1 MLTIPAQ
8 VVVRA
13 AVMKSIPQP
22 EELQVGEDSTFVRN
36 VIAAGFRAVQQLG
49 QCGRPGDAASSD
61 CICRLPSG
69 CSPHSGGEARRLRSH
84 RDAVALEPEAAQAV
98 TASLRLTIQ
107 VHTEEELT
115 AYSHGSSVVDEP
127 GKRRAAGGGGG
138 GGGGVVSRGR
148 LTTSRRYTATPRSR
162 PGRQQPSQPQPP
174 QKAGLM
180 GLLGRRV

>member
-1 MLTIPAQ
+1 
-8 VVVRA
+8 
-13 AVMKSIPQP
+13 MKSIPQP

-36 VIAAGFRAVQQLG
+36 VIAAGFRA
-49 QCGRPGDAASSD
+49 
-61 CICRLPSG
+61 
-69 CSPHSGGEARRLRSH
+69 
-84 RDAVALEPEAAQAV
+84 
-98 TASLRLTIQ
+98 